1 MGASQNFPDEHSRKG
16 DIHRVLGPARG
27 LEGTVFPRHGFANI
41 AKLIHG
47 YFPPPPA
54 RPAVWMAVTI
64 LLYPVHRQKFLDN
77 SMFLIPPFD
86 FLLPDVDQPE
96 PQPG

>member
-1 MGASQNFPDEHSRKG
+1 
-16 DIHRVLGPARG
+16 
-27 LEGTVFPRHGFANI
+27 
-41 AKLIHG
+41 
-47 YFPPPPA
+47 
-54 RPAVWMAVTI
+54 MAVTI